1 MDNLEDAGLSVAD
14 AGAVSFTVP
23 FRSFAPIVD
32 IDDPDIFLGGGP
44 TETNVLTLQYTGFQ
58 ATGEL
63 RTFRRWNRARNI
75 AEFREGLDEFD
86 VGGQNWA
93 YADAQGNLGYFS
105 SAEVPLRADLD
116 DGRAREGEAPESAGL
131 RRLPEH
137 GVARCEPNGSR
148 GNGVQGGSRLVRQLA
163 RFADRQDR

>member
-1 MDNLEDAGLSVAD
+1 MLSGLSVAD

-63 RTFRRWNRARNI
+63 RTFRRWNRARNV

-86 VGGQNWA
+86 VRPTKVYNRGFYREKISPRVAQQLREHYQPHDALPIAGGRGRRVPHGRQI
-93 YADAQGNLGYFS
+93 LG
-105 SAEVPLRADLD
+105 
-116 DGRAREGEAPESAGL
+116 
-131 RRLPEH
+131 
-137 GVARCEPNGSR
+137 
-148 GNGVQGGSRLVRQLA
+148 
-163 RFADRQDR
+163 